1 MISLNE
7 MGEDFQPVL
16 FSKINR
22 NFKKYLKRQLVSRI
36 RNDLDELRAA
46 QVELSNYA
54 HGQRELIQAFI
65 DDCSKKTT
73 SSTKKQQA
81 NNSAS
86 SSLMQ

>member
-1 MISLNE
+1 

-46 QVELSNYA
+46 QIELSNYA

-65 DDCSKKTT
+65 DDCSKKTI